1 MSAAP
6 TLPVFLIGLPGAGK
20 SKVGRILAQLLGV
33 PHIDTDSLIEAD
45 AGMPITQI
53 FTDEGEASFRARE
66 ARAVEEAARRRAV
79 VSLGGGAV
87 ISERVRDILADAR
100 VVYIDVDHDE
110 LVRRVSRKNHRPLLR
125 DDPEGALAR
134 LRRER
139 DPLYRRVASLIVSS
153 DDGPARK
160 VAERIA
166 DMIAPERQC
175 ITVSGQ
181 RPYEVLVGRGF
192 DAASV
197 LPAMRAD
204 ATKALIVHALP
215 LTDYARRLAEQL
227 SAAGLEVR
235 VESHPDA
242 EAAKSLDVVAR
253 LWDAAGQMRLG
264 RADAV
269 IAIGGGATTDMAGFV
284 AATWLRGVDLVNIP
298 TTLLAMVDAAVGGK
312 TGINSRAG
320 KNLIGSFHPP
330 VRVLCDLDLL
340 ATLDAKDLSAGLAE
354 VVKCGFI
361 EDGEILARVAGASRD
376 ELADPSCDVL
386 FDIIT
391 RAIAVKARVVGEDLT
406 ESGLR
411 EILNYGHTFAH
422 AIERHEDYTLRHGE
436 AVAVGCVFASELA
449 RDRGLLGDDECAL
462 HRELFAKVGLPISY
476 SSARLDDLVSI
487 MLSDKKVRAGVLRFV
502 LLDGLQHPIVVPVEP
517 AELSGPANR
526 IGVNGG

>member
-1 MSAAP
+1 MSADLA
-6 TLPVFLIGLPGAGK
+6 LPVFLIGLPGAGK
-20 SKVGRILAQLLGV
+20 TKVGRILAQLLGV
-33 PHIDTDSLIEAD
+33 PHVDTDSLIEAD

-53 FTDEGEASFRARE
+53 FADEGEVSFRARE
-66 ARAVEEAARRRAV
+66 ARAAAEAARRRAV

-87 ISERVRDILADAR
+87 VSEGVRDILKDAC

-110 LVRRVSRKNHRPLLR
+110 PVRRVSRKNHRPLLK
-125 DDPEGALAR
+125 DDPADVLAR

-139 DPLYRRVASLIVSS
+139 DPLYRRVASVIVSS
-153 DDGPARK
+153 DDGPAQD
-160 VAERIA
+160 VAERISQ
-166 DMIAPERQC
+166 MVAPERHS
-175 ITVSGQ
+175 ITVSGD

-192 DAASV
+192 GAASV
-197 LPAMRAD
+197 LPALRAD
-204 ATKALIVHALP
+204 TTKALIIHARP
-215 LTDYARRLAEQL
+215 VTEYARRLAEQL
-227 SAAGLEVR
+227 SASGLEVR

-242 EAAKSLDVVAR
+242 EAAKSLNVVER
-253 LWDAAGQMRLG
+253 LWDAAGEMRLG

-312 TGINSRAG
+312 TGINSRSG

-330 VRVLCDLDLL
+330 VRVLCDLNLL
-340 ATLDAKDLSAGLAE
+340 ATLDPKDLSAGLAE

-361 EDGEILARVAGASRD
+361 EDGEILTRVSGASRD
-376 ELADPSCDVL
+376 ELADPSSDAL
-386 FDIIT
+386 LDIIT
-391 RAIAVKARVVGEDLT
+391 RAIAVKAKVVGEDLT

-476 SSARLDDLVSI
+476 SRARLDDLVSI
-487 MLSDKKVRAGVLRFV
+487 MLSDKKVRAGILRFV
-502 LLDGLQHPIVVPVEP
+502 LLDGLQHPIVVPVDP
-517 AELSGPANR
+517 AELSDPARR
-526 IGVNGG
+526 IGVSGE